1 MIIEC
6 VNCNKK
12 FEVDS
17 ELIPLKGR
25 TIQCG
30 SCNHVWFFDKSKV
43 DFKSQ
48 KKEFVYKKE
57 EVSFEKLSSNNTP
70 IKEKNKS
77 SIKKSSALVEYKKK
91 RKFTFLQFFN
101 YILVFLISFIA
112 LILILDTFKN
122 QISNIFPNLE
132 LILFN
137 LFEILKD
144 ILLFTKD
151 LI

>member
-43 DFKSQ
+43 NFKSQ
-48 KKEFVYKKE
+48 KKEFENKNE
-57 EVSFEKLSSNNTP
+57 ETSVEKLSS
-70 IKEKNKS
+70 KEKPIRNNNQS
-77 SIKKSSALVEYKKK
+77 SIKQSSALVEYKKK
-91 RKFTFLQFFN
+91 RKFTFLRFLN
-101 YILVFLISFIA
+101 YTLVFLISFIG

-122 QISNIFPNLE
+122 PISNIFPNLE

-137 LFEILKD
+137 LFEIIKD
-144 ILLFTKD
+144 VLLFIKD